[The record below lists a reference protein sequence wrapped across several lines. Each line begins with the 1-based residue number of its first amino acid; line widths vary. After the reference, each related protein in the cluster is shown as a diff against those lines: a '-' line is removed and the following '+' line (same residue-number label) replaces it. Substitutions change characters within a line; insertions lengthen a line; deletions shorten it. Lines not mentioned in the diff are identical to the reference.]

1 MCRGGGGPPP
11 PGRGGGPGGPPP
23 PKGGGPGGAAA
34 GGGGPAPRPGR
45 HPPRGPYWGPGGGPP
60 AATERA
66 WARSAPPPERGWM
79 VGEADR
85 EGVEDARPGCL
96 ARFRLDHVP
105 DAADAVAGHVARL
118 GVLDEE
124 VERPAVTGP
133 HLLHGAVLVLDVD
146 DRPCAV
152 GRRAFGGE
160 ERRPV
165 GDTLVDAGRHRC
177 ALGVLVEDVEGH
189 AVPVGEDCAERC
201 VHGSRRPRGMGC
213 RACEKGGRERDYDS
227 FHVRCSLERDPF
239 GTGKDVA
246 PGE

>member
-1 MCRGGGGPPP
+1 MCRGGGGPPRA
-11 PGRGGGPGGPPP
+11 GRGGGRGGPPP
-23 PKGGGPGGAAA
+23 PS
-34 GGGGPAPRPGR
+34 GGGGGGAGAAPR
-45 HPPRGPYWGPGGGPP
+45 RGLGGV
-60 AATERA
+60 
-66 WARSAPPPERGWM
+66 PPPPPP
-79 VGEADR
+79 R

-152 GRRAFGGE
+152 GRRAVGGE

>member
-1 MCRGGGGPPP
+1 MSRRRWRRRAGAGVGPV
-11 PGRGGGPGGPPP
+11 GP
-23 PKGGGPGGAAA
+23 AA
-34 GGGGPAPRPGR
+34 GGGGGGGAGAAPR
-45 HPPRGPYWGPGGGPP
+45 RGLGGV
-60 AATERA
+60 
-66 WARSAPPPERGWM
+66 PPPPPP
-79 VGEADR
+79 R